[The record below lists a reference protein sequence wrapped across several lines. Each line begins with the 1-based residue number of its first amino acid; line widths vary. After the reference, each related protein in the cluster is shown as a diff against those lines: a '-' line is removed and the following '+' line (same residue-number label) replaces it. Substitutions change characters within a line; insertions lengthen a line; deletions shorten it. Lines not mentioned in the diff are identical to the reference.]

1 MLNGKHPSAFH
12 DSPFYD
18 AYECADGKAITIGAL
33 EPQFYAVLMEK
44 LGLSDVPLGKQYDSR
59 TWPELKQ
66 RLTAL
71 FKSKPRQ
78 AWCELLEGTEA
89 CFAPVLTLEEAAA
102 HPHNVARN
110 MYLNDGR
117 QIQAAAAPRFSGEET
132 AAHEGAVAP
141 ESNDAI
147 LQMLGIT
154 AERMAELKAA
164 GVVG

>member
-1 MLNGKHPSAFH
+1 VLFRSFH

-71 FKSKPRQ
+71 FKSKPRA

-102 HPHNVARN
+102 HPHNIARQ
-110 MYLNDGR
+110 MYHDDGR
-117 QIQAAAAPRFSGEET
+117 QIQAAAAPRFSADQTDHDLSVGADDT
-132 AAHEGAVAP
+132 ASKDAVLL
-141 ESNDAI
+141 S
-147 LQMLGIT
+147 LGLT
-154 AERMAELKAA
+154 AERIAELKTA
-164 GVVG
+164 GIVG